1 MDVNNKHIELREE
14 NTVVKLNNME
24 VPNYSI
30 KDIEQLMVDKLG
42 GNKYVSRH
50 IKRVM
55 HDLNNFD
62 LRSGSGTISLLEILS
77 LQIEAAERVEK
88 AAVDDKRLKK
98 IVCTIVLFFI
108 FTLGCVMAMN
118 VAAFEIT
125 KVSPDE
131 YMREC
136 LTVCR
141 DEMFDTFFNH
151 SHNCTYTTPASLDD
165 GNQSLHLYTL
175 IKQNEII

>member
-1 MDVNNKHIELREE
+1 MR
-14 NTVVKLNNME
+14 
-24 VPNYSI
+24 
-30 KDIEQLMVDKLG
+30 
-42 GNKYVSRH
+42 
-50 IKRVM
+50 
-55 HDLNNFD
+55 
-62 LRSGSGTISLLEILS
+62 
-77 LQIEAAERVEK
+77 
-88 AAVDDKRLKK
+88 DKRLKK
-98 IVCTIVLFFI
+98 IVCAIVLFTI
-108 FTLGCVMAMN
+108 MTLGCVMAMI
-118 VAAFEIT
+118 AAAIAIA

-175 IKQNEII
+175 IKQNEI

>member
-1 MDVNNKHIELREE
+1 MAVNNKHIELREE
-14 NTVVKLNNME
+14 NTVVKLNKME

-42 GNKYVSRH
+42 GNKYVAHH
-50 IKRVM
+50 IKGVT
-55 HDLNNFD
+55 HYLNNFD
-62 LRSGSGTISLLEILS
+62 LRSGSGTISLLELLS
-77 LQIEAAERVEK
+77 LQIEAAEKMEKVE
-88 AAVDDKRLKK
+88 AVGSKMKRIL
-98 IVCTIVLFFI
+98 CAMVLLII
-108 FTLGCVMAMN
+108 FTLGCGMCMTLAVY
-118 VAAFEIT
+118 EIT

-165 GNQSLHLYTL
+165 GNQSLYLYTL
-175 IKQNEII
+175 IKQNEI

>member
-50 IKRVM
+50 IKGVM
-55 HDLNNFD
+55 HYLNNFD

-88 AAVDDKRLKK
+88 ADVNVNKLKK
-98 IVCTIVLFFI
+98 IVSAIIFFI
-108 FTLGCVMAMN
+108 IFIPMLIVGMN
-118 VAAFEIT
+118 AAAFEMI
-125 KVSPDE
+125 KVSPDN
-131 YMREC
+131 M
-136 LTVCR
+136 
-141 DEMFDTFFNH
+141 
-151 SHNCTYTTPASLDD
+151 
-165 GNQSLHLYTL
+165 
-175 IKQNEII
+175 

>member
-1 MDVNNKHIELREE
+1 MNKSLPTRDYDLEKAKRLLREAGF
-14 NTVVKLNNME
+14 
-24 VPNYSI
+24 
-30 KDIEQLMVDKLG
+30 VDRDG
-42 GNKYVSRH
+42 DGE
-50 IKRVM
+50 
-55 HDLNNFD
+55 
-62 LRSGSGTISLLEILS
+62 ISLLEILS
-77 LQIEAAERVEK
+77 LQIEAEERAERAEVR
-88 AAVDDKRLKK
+88 DKRLKK
-98 IVCTIVLFFI
+98 IVCAIVLFTI
-108 FTLGCVMAMN
+108 LTLGCVMAMI
-118 VAAFEIT
+118 AAAIAIA

-175 IKQNEII
+175 IKQNEI

>member
-50 IKRVM
+50 IKGVM
-55 HDLNNFD
+55 HYLNNFD

-77 LQIEAAERVEK
+77 LQIEAEERAERAEVR
-88 AAVDDKRLKK
+88 DKRLKK
-98 IVCTIVLFFI
+98 IVCAIVLFTI

-175 IKQNEII
+175 IKQNEI